1 MLWGGPDDHF
11 GKVVAILGCIL
22 NTVRDIERVHMKVEM
37 ELPVLGPRRMDVRT
51 LKEQVVKLLREAI
64 FSVRIKPGQ
73 RLKESELARDLGLS
87 RIPVREA
94 LQKLQEQGLVVDVPR
109 RGKFVVNLSEEEI
122 QKINSLRIILEGE
135 ALRLCRAKI
144 TPAGLRELTKLVGKM
159 ERFREAP
166 EFEAS
171 ALDIEFH
178 STIWRYSGNEY
189 LAKTLEGIIVPLF
202 AHRVLWRL
210 NRDMLGWASILS
222 NQHRQLLNYI
232 EGKVKR
238 SAEEVMLE
246 HLSYR
251 YQQPER
257 FSSLALSSTG
267 SQVASRS

>member
-1 MLWGGPDDHF
+1 M
-11 GKVVAILGCIL
+11 KA
-22 NTVRDIERVHMKVEM
+22 DISS
-37 ELPVLGPRRMDVRT
+37 PVLAPKRMDVRT

-64 FSVRIKPGQ
+64 FSGRIKPGQ
-73 RLKESELARDLGLS
+73 RLNESELSRDLGLS

-109 RGKFVVNLSEEEI
+109 RGKFVINLSEEEI

-144 TPAGLRELTKLVGKM
+144 TPEGVRDLTKLVGKM
-159 ERFREAP
+159 EKFREAP
-166 EFEAS
+166 EVEAS
-171 ALDIEFH
+171 NLDMDFH
-178 STIWRYSGNEY
+178 RTIWSHSGNEF
-189 LAKTLEGIIVPLF
+189 LAKTLEGITIPLF
-202 AHRVLWRL
+202 AHRVLWRI

-232 EGKVKR
+232 KGRVDRPAEG
-238 SAEEVMLE
+238 VMLE

-257 FSSLALSSTG
+257 FSSLALLSSAAT
-267 SQVASRS
+267 QPASRQPAPTEEDELPAT

>member
-1 MLWGGPDDHF
+1 VKAEIGS
-11 GKVVAILGCIL
+11 
-22 NTVRDIERVHMKVEM
+22 
-37 ELPVLGPRRMDVRT
+37 PVLGSTRMDVRT

-64 FSVRIKPGQ
+64 LSGRIKPGQ
-73 RLKESELARDLGLS
+73 RLNESELSRDLGLS

-109 RGKFVVNLSEEEI
+109 RGKFVINLTEEEI

-135 ALRLCRAKI
+135 ALRLARGKI
-144 TPAGLRELTKLVGKM
+144 TGEGIRDLEKLVVKM

-178 STIWRYSGNEY
+178 RTIWTYSGNEY
-189 LAKTLEGIIVPLF
+189 LAKTIEGITIPLF
-202 AHRVLWRL
+202 AHRVLWRI
-210 NRDMLGWASILS
+210 NREMLGWGSILS
-222 NQHRQLLNYI
+222 NQHRALVNYI
-232 EGKVKR
+232 EGKVDR
-238 SAEEVMLE
+238 PAEEVMLE

-257 FSSLALSSTG
+257 FSSLALLPSG
-267 SQVASRS
+267 SQAVSQS

>member
-1 MLWGGPDDHF
+1 VKAEG
-11 GKVVAILGCIL
+11 I
-22 NTVRDIERVHMKVEM
+22 RSS
-37 ELPVLGPRRMDVRT
+37 VLGSKRMDVRT

-64 FSVRIKPGQ
+64 FSGRIKPGQ
-73 RLKESELARDLGLS
+73 RLNESELSRDLGLS

-109 RGKFVVNLSEEEI
+109 RGKFVINFSEEEI

-135 ALRLCRAKI
+135 ALRLCRGKI
-144 TPAGLRELTKLVGKM
+144 TSDGVRDLTRLVGKM
-159 ERFREAP
+159 ERFREAT
-166 EFEAS
+166 EVEAS
-171 ALDIEFH
+171 ALDMEFH
-178 STIWRYSGNEY
+178 HTIWSHSGNEF

-202 AHRVLWRL
+202 AHRVLWRI

-232 EGKVKR
+232 EGKVDR
-238 SAEEVMLE
+238 PAEQVMLE

-257 FSSLALSSTG
+257 FSSLALSPARPEVPLG
-267 SQVASRS
+267 QQVTTHN